1 MSTSI
6 TSSPSPDGSRFPG
19 LRSFLRSCAI
29 AGVALAAAAVLTAGT
44 AEARRAPQHAY
55 HQAGGIRV
63 DIGPLLAKGL
73 DGYARTVGGDLEA
86 ALQAEYAGR
95 LAPGETLLV
104 QLNGVSLNS
113 YVGGSYSFGF
123 GNNDYLDG
131 VVILI
136 GPNGQELATQ
146 KILAVS
152 PASSGGPWYVHGA
165 ERRRT
170 AYMATLFAAWAHHY
184 IPG

>member
-19 LRSFLRSCAI
+19 LRSFLRSFAI
-29 AGVALAAAAVLTAGT
+29 AGVALAAVLTAGT
-44 AEARRAPQHAY
+44 AEAHRASRHAY

-73 DGYARTVGGDLEA
+73 DGYAQTIGGDLEA

-104 QLNGVSLNS
+104 QLNGVSLN
-113 YVGGSYSFGF
+113 
-123 GNNDYLDG
+123 
-131 VVILI
+131 
-136 GPNGQELATQ
+136 
-146 KILAVS
+146 
-152 PASSGGPWYVHGA
+152 
-165 ERRRT
+165 
-170 AYMATLFAAWAHHY
+170 
-184 IPG
+184 

>member
-1 MSTSI
+1 MCTSI

-73 DGYARTVGGDLEA
+73 DGYAQTIGGDLEA
-86 ALQAEYAGR
+86 ALQAEYAGG
-95 LAPGETLLV
+95 LPPGRTLLV
-104 QLNGVSLNS
+104 RINGVSLNS
-113 YVGGSYSFGF
+113 YVGGYSLGF

-131 VVILI
+131 VAILI
-136 GPNGQELATQ
+136 GPNGEELATQ
-146 KILAVS
+146 KILAVT
-152 PASSGGPWYVHGA
+152 PADSGGPWYVHGA

-170 AYMATLFAAWAHHY
+170 AYLSTVFASWTHRY